1 MHRTFNLFRDEEGQ
15 ALIQVTVA
23 MLVLLGFISLA
34 IDVGHLYAER
44 RRMQNAADAGAL
56 AGARQ
61 LCMLQ
66 GADKARAEA
75 ARYMRENGI
84 PAAGIA
90 TADVQVAGNAVNV
103 TARQTADTF
112 LAGVMGFDTL
122 DVSASASAACGAAAS
137 ACGLWPVAFSEPI
150 WEELYDEGV
159 GCGKEI
165 VVWNDDKL
173 PECKV
178 DGKIRT
184 NICDCY
190 DCDTNDDGRDDFA
203 VAEGD
208 GRAWLDFSGLS
219 HPLFTDPYE
228 KSGCGASE
236 LGNQIRY
243 GSGAR
248 VQLPTCI
255 SGTSGIKAGV
265 KDDIDSRVGENVS
278 IALYDSL
285 GCSTSNCPGGESY
298 HVTSFGCVTVVGWD
312 QQFGLK
318 PKNYADPKVYKELKN
333 AKVVRARINCSGA
346 CTTACGSTDGTP
358 AQPWQLT
365 ATGLTR

>member
-1 MHRTFNLFRDEEGQ
+1 MRISFNLLRDEEGQ
-15 ALIQVTVA
+15 ALIQVTIA
-23 MLVLLGFISLA
+23 FLVLLGLISLA
-34 IDVGHLYAER
+34 IDVGHVYAER

-75 ARYMRENGI
+75 ARYLRENGVAAADII
-84 PAAGIA
+84 PADI
-90 TADVQVAGNAVNV
+90 QVAGSVVNV

-112 LAGVMGFDTL
+112 LAGFVGFDTV
-122 DVSASASAACGAAAS
+122 DVGATASAACGAAKS

-150 WEELYDEGV
+150 WEELYDEGA

-165 VVWNDDKL
+165 IVWNDDKL
-173 PECKV
+173 PECKIN
-178 DGKIRT
+178 GKT
-184 NICDCY
+184 HANICNCY
-190 DCDTNDDGRDDFA
+190 DCDVNNDGIDEYA
-203 VAEGD
+203 VASGD

-219 HPLFTDPYE
+219 EPPFTDPNE

-236 LGNQIRY
+236 LGNQIRT

-248 VQLPTCI
+248 IQLPTCI

-265 KDDIDSRVGENVS
+265 KDDIDSRSGDHVN

-285 GCSTSNCPGGESY
+285 GCPSSNCSGESY
-298 HVTSFGCVTVVGWD
+298 HVTSFGCITVVGWE
-312 QQFGLK
+312 QKFGLK
-318 PKNYADPKVYKELKN
+318 PQTGMDPKEYKELKN

-358 AQPWQLT
+358 AMPWQVT